1 MNDKT
6 KSNDLII
13 NQQKSLAQEINK
25 IKLDNKI
32 TGDLIEPEDDIKK
45 NNKMNIL
52 ASEQTNPEAPK
63 KVINY
68 KRISFIVIIMVIL
81 FCVGMFFIIKLIYQN
96 MKKKRYNYIF
106 YYGKEN
112 KITALYKGEYGQN
125 INIINH
131 SIYGRKISSYRI
143 NYGQRMLNLDL
154 DYNNNYNNIRKNG
167 KFYSSDNDTIT
178 IEIYFNSRL
187 TSLNSMFEGCESL
200 IYANLS
206 DLVTYRLKSMSQVF
220 TDCKSLQKVDLTSLD
235 TSKVTTM
242 DNLFEGCSNLVDIKG
257 MGNLN
262 TASLKSVKNMFVNC
276 ENLIFANLSAFE
288 LENIREKSR
297 MFDNN
302 PSLKYIDMSNSKYI
316 SFLTIFNISY
326 FDNRNN
332 TEKLLI
338 KVNLTLEQNDFNNIT
353 WFKYIQ
359 KEDEFDI
366 SCTIGENE
374 KCKKCSENNETLLNC
389 ETCNEG
395 YYLPFGHMYTNTKCR
410 KCEDNCSTCE
420 GNYYNSYCKKCK
432 DGFYLNKYYECKLNI
447 SQNGNE
453 KQVNTTQKGNEEEE
467 SEKNENEKEQE
478 KTESIYNEDNNQ
490 TVIEENEEKKEIN
503 NNDDDDKEKN
513 KENEEKK
520 ESINDD
526 DKEKNKENEDEKEQK
541 EKNEEENKLNVTES
555 DFSIEEG
562 NKTEKEN

>member
-13 NQQKSLAQEINK
+13 NPQKSLAQEINK
-25 IKLDNKI
+25 IKIDNKI

-52 ASEQTNPEAPK
+52 ASEQANPEAPK

-68 KRISFIVIIMVIL
+68 RRISFIVIIMVIL
-81 FCVGMFFIIKLIYQN
+81 LCVGIFFIIKLIYQN
-96 MKKKRYNYIF
+96 MKRKRYNYF
-106 YYGKEN
+106 VYYGKEN
-112 KITALYKGEYGQN
+112 KITAVYKGEYGQN
-125 INIINH
+125 INIINN

-143 NYGQRMLNLDL
+143 NFGQRMLNLDL
-154 DYNNNYNNIRKNG
+154 DYNNIRKNG
-167 KFYSSDNDTIT
+167 KFYSRDNDTIT
-178 IEIYFNSRL
+178 IEIYFNSIL
-187 TSLNSMFEGCESL
+187 TSLNSMFEGCEAL

-220 TDCKSLQKVDLTSLD
+220 TDCKSLQKVDLTTLD

-242 DNLFEGCSNLVDIKG
+242 DNLFEGCNNLVDIIG
-257 MGNLN
+257 MEKLN
-262 TASLKSVKNMFVNC
+262 TASLKSAKNMFVNC
-276 ENLIFANLSAFE
+276 ENLIFADLSAFE
-288 LENIREKSR
+288 LENIKEKSR

-302 PSLKYIDMSNSKYI
+302 PSLRYIDMSNSKYI
-316 SFLTIFNISY
+316 NFITIFNFSY
-326 FDNRNN
+326 FGNRNN

-338 KVNLTLEQNDFNNIT
+338 KGNELVFNIFNNIT
-353 WFKYIQ
+353 WLKYIQ

-374 KCKKCSENNETLLNC
+374 KCNNCSENNETLLNC

-410 KCEDNCSTCE
+410 KCGDNCSICE
-420 GNYYNSYCKKCK
+420 GNYYNSYCTKCK
-432 DGFYLNKYYECKLNI
+432 DGFYLNEYYECKLNNI
-447 SQNGNE
+447 TQNR
-453 KQVNTTQKGNEEEE
+453 NEEQEE
-467 SEKNENEKEQE
+467 KSEKNEKEQE
-478 KTESIYNEDNNQ
+478 KTESISNEDNNQ
-490 TVIEENEEKKEIN
+490 TVIDENEEKNESN
-503 NNDDDDKEKN
+503 NDDDKEKI
-513 KENEEKK
+513 KENEDEK

-526 DKEKNKENEDEKEQK
+526 DKEKNKENEDEKQQK
-541 EKNEEENKLNVTES
+541 EKNEEENKLNVTQS
-555 DFSIEEG
+555 DYSIEEG